1 MRRHDLDWVSL
12 IAGLVFTVLALG
24 YLLVA
29 VTDLSIDGRFV
40 WPVVL
45 VALGGAA
52 WPPRSAPISARSSSS
67 PRGCLQTT
75 RSGFGPA
82 PDGAGIP

>member
-1 MRRHDLDWVSL
+1 VRRHDLDWVSL

-45 VALGGAA
+45 VALGGAGVA
-52 WPPRSAPISARSSSS
+52 TAVKANQREE
-67 PRGCLQTT
+67 QQ
-75 RSGFGPA
+75 FPA
-82 PDGAGIP
+82 PVPGDDRI